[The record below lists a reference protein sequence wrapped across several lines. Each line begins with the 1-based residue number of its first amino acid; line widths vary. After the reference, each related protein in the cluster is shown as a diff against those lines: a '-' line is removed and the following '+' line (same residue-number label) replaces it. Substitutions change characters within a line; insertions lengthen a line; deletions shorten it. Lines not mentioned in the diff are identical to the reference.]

1 MAILSTVK
9 SFLDGEGVGFEM
21 SEEEGSIRFSFSG
34 DTETW
39 MVYIHDLEDSERLA
53 VLSVVPT
60 LVMESERAEVGNFIQ
75 RCNFGLVVGNFE
87 MDLDSG
93 EVRFRTSM
101 DLDGITT
108 NTDLVR
114 NLVFGNVAVVNDYL
128 PGLNRVIHGGLSAKE
143 AIALV
148 EGEDEN

>member
-1 MAILSTVK
+1 MAILSTVQA
-9 SFLDGEGVGFEM
+9 FLDDEGVGYEVN
-21 SEEEGSIRFSFSG
+21 EEDGSIRFSFSG

-39 MVYIHDLEDSERLA
+39 MVYIHDLVDSERVA

-60 LVMESERAEVGNFIQ
+60 LVTESERPEVGNFIQ

-87 MDLDSG
+87 MDLDTG

-101 DLDGITT
+101 DLDGITP

-128 PGLNRVIHGGLSAKE
+128 PALNRVIHGGLSAKE
-143 AIALV
+143 AIDLV
-148 EGEDEN
+148 EGADEN